1 MTPHRD
7 SNARAGA
14 ANLLHAMNDPDDVQP
29 AAAEPFRPHHTRTQK
44 LILALNVFVV
54 FVCLVGAVGLIF
66 GKDQLDRRL
75 QTSRVS
81 VATTVLGDVPAPGST
96 FIPGTADSTV
106 PSTTPNTFPLA
117 DPLAKNFLITGSDS
131 NPCVSPDSPWA
142 GAADPAR
149 ETIGNRSDT
158 IMVMRV
164 DPTTHQAAVLSFPRD
179 LWVKIPG
186 KGKNRINAAYVKD
199 DYSLLAATLYA
210 EFGITVDHYLQVDF
224 CAFKRIVDA
233 VGGVAVPFD
242 TPVFDNNINLHIEQ
256 PGCHL
261 FGGDEALAYVRS
273 RHLKWVDANGKAHED
288 QASDLGR
295 ISRQQDFLR
304 RVMQAALKK
313 GLFDPTVAQA
323 LIKSLQTE
331 IVTED
336 GFTINDM
343 LKFAGV
349 LKDINPKGINTY
361 QVEVSRLIT
370 GGRDVLEPKLKG
382 KNMRAI
388 LDIFQGKAPLAGA
401 PEQVFSTTTIAGGTV
416 PDSSGPPTSIDV
428 GATTVPAPDENV
440 KGDIVPSENVVC

>member
-1 MTPHRD
+1 M
-7 SNARAGA
+7 
-14 ANLLHAMNDPDDVQP
+14 DDLAENEQP
-29 AAAEPFRPHHTRTQK
+29 AVAAPFRPHHTRTQK
-44 LILALNVFVV
+44 AILALNVFVV
-54 FVCLVGAVGLIF
+54 VLCVVGAIGLIF
-66 GKDQLDRRL
+66 VKDQLDRRL
-75 QTSRVS
+75 QTSRVE
-81 VATTVLGDVPAPGST
+81 VATTVAATAPAPGST
-96 FIPGTADSTV
+96 FIPASVDTTV
-106 PSTTPNTFPLA
+106 PTTTPNTFPVA
-117 DPLAKNFLITGSDS
+117 DPLAKNFLITGSDT
-131 NPCVSPDSPWA
+131 NACVSPDSPWA

-164 DPTTHQAAVLSFPRD
+164 DPVTHQAAVLSFPRD

-210 EFGITVDHYLQVDF
+210 EFGITVDHYIQVDF

-242 TPVFDNNINLHIEQ
+242 TPVFDDNINLHIDT
-256 PGCHL
+256 PGCHT
-261 FGGDEALAYVRS
+261 FVGDEALAYVRS
-273 RHLKWVDANGKAHED
+273 RHLKWVDENGKAHED
-288 QASDLGR
+288 RASDLGR

-313 GLFDPTVAQA
+313 GLFDPAVAQA

-331 IVTED
+331 IVTEG

-370 GGRDVLEPKLKG
+370 GGRDVLEPKLKSA
-382 KNMRAI
+382 NMRAI

-401 PEQVFSTTTIAGGTV
+401 PEQVFSTTTTPGTSV
-416 PDSSGPPTSIDV
+416 PGSNASSTTIV
-428 GATTVPAPDENV
+428 GTTVPAPDENV
-440 KGDIVPSENVVC
+440 KGDIVPSENIVC

>member
-1 MTPHRD
+1 
-7 SNARAGA
+7 
-14 ANLLHAMNDPDDVQP
+14 MNDPDDVQP

-81 VATTVLGDVPAPGST
+81 VATTVLGDVPGPGST

-164 DPTTHQAAVLSFPRD
+164 DPTTRQAAVLSFPRD